1 MKIKLHEEPKV
12 IIQNPDS
19 KHNFFSWPTATR
31 LQNGKIAVVA
41 SGFRLSHVC
50 PFGKTII
57 SYSEDEGETYSLP
70 APVIDTPLDDRD
82 GGILAFGDKNVIV
95 TSFNNSK
102 DFQKKRVYSEED
114 NITYRSAYLDLVSDE
129 DEKKYLGSLFRI
141 SNDCGVSFGKIYKSP
156 VSSPHGP
163 MVLKD
168 GTVLWVG
175 KVFDPNERKTPIKG
189 KACVEVHKINLDGT
203 TQYVGEIENASDD
216 GGELLSCEPYAIELD
231 DGTIICHIR
240 AQRTKEEENFNFRVT
255 DFTIYQSESKDGGK
269 TWSKPHRLLSKLGGA
284 PSHLIKHSSGVLIAA
299 YGYREKPYGIR
310 VMFSYDNGKTWDIDN
325 ILYESEISSDLGYP
339 TTVELKDG
347 SMITVFYARGKDDES
362 VIMQQKWSFEK

>member
-1 MKIKLHEEPKV
+1 MKIKLHEGPKV

-129 DEKKYLGSLFRI
+129 DEQKYMGSLFRI
-141 SNDCGVSFGKIYKSP
+141 SNDCGVSFGKIHKSP

-163 MVLKD
+163 IALKD

-175 KVFDPNERKTPIKG
+175 KVFDPDERKTPIKG
-189 KACVEVHKINLDGT
+189 KACIEVHKINLDGT

-216 GGELLSCEPYAIELD
+216 EGELLSCEPYAIELD

-255 DFTIYQSESKDGGK
+255 DFTIYQSESKDGGR

-284 PSHLIKHSSGVLIAA
+284 PSHLIKHSSGALIAA

-310 VMFSYDNGKTWDIDN
+310 LMFSYDNGKTWDIDN
-325 ILYESEISSDLGYP
+325 ILYESELNSDLGYP

-347 SMITVFYARGKDDES
+347 SMITVFYARGKDNAS
-362 VIMQQKWSFEK
+362 VIMQQKWGFEK